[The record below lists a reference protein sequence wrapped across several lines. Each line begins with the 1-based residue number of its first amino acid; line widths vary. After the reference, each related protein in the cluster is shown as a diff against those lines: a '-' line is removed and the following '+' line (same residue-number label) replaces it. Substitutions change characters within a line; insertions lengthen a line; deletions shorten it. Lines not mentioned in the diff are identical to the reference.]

1 MHFQTFRRRVRNEEF
16 VNSSASTLS
25 FRDSYSSS
33 PELLKGKC
41 FLESAPRRNEA
52 CVYANTAQ
60 SVISSTKEF
69 AIFRWNTNKRQTDR
83 RRREEERGKKG
94 ERERIR
100 KRQTTSKTHYAKSGY
115 YRGCKRATQ
124 IRQARLV
131 LTLRHRSDESS
142 IPPVVTKDRTRKR
155 YGGGR
160 ETQSVESGKA
170 LRCRRETGRRD
181 VKNGRRKMESR
192 EGIRIPEESAD
203 SFSVQQPTDQSQFPR
218 SVSRLREHSVEIITL
233 MASGL
238 EKAVGYIGRCPP
250 LLAFGSSSRNRKQK
264 LASFSK
270 PPPLSC

>member
-94 ERERIR
+94 ERERESESDKLRAKPITR
-100 KRQTTSKTHYAKSGY
+100 NQGIIVVASERHKSDKR
-115 YRGCKRATQ
+115 
-124 IRQARLV
+124 V
-131 LTLRHRSDESS
+131 
-142 IPPVVTKDRTRKR
+142 
-155 YGGGR
+155 
-160 ETQSVESGKA
+160 
-170 LRCRRETGRRD
+170 
-181 VKNGRRKMESR
+181 
-192 EGIRIPEESAD
+192 
-203 SFSVQQPTDQSQFPR
+203 SF
-218 SVSRLREHSVEIITL
+218 
-233 MASGL
+233 
-238 EKAVGYIGRCPP
+238 
-250 LLAFGSSSRNRKQK
+250 
-264 LASFSK
+264 
-270 PPPLSC
+270 